1 MLLAS
6 GCPCF
11 LLACS
16 EGVPAGGRTG
26 EGSGPCA
33 ECWDSPTPRSWDLG
47 VASGGWGG
55 VGRTQAGESRA
66 RGGDALPVRRAR
78 GVFVGVVKTRMTKL
92 TLAERP
98 LCSHDVPYIISF
110 NDCSQ
115 LVPKSVKDLGSSE
128 AYSSIQ

>member
-26 EGSGPCA
+26 EGSSACA

-47 VASGGWGG
+47 VASGWGG
-55 VGRTQAGESRA
+55 GGCTQAGESRA
-66 RGGDALPVRRAR
+66 RGGDALPARCAR

-92 TLAERP
+92 TLAECS

-110 NDCSQ
+110 NYYSQ
-115 LVPKSVKDLGSSE
+115 LEPKSLEDLGSSE
-128 AYSSIQ
+128 AYSSMQ